1 MITRHGCSNTFSAE
15 GIKYCVDYFEK
26 MGHDVKAV
34 IPLFRRNQHKSSNPA
49 LLDQLYKDKKLVFTP
64 CKNLPN
70 QQSISYDDRWAI
82 DYIHISILHNIL
94 NLYIV
99 LNFRF
104 ILQIAYERN
113 AAVVSNDNYRDLIH
127 ENPAFK
133 KIIENRVI
141 GYSWCDNIL
150 ILPKDPYGRFGP
162 QLSEILR
169 C

>member
-1 MITRHGCSNTFSAE
+1 MSSFISRHGCSNTFSAE
-15 GIKYCVDYFEK
+15 GIKYCVEYFEK

-34 IPLFRRNQHKSSNPA
+34 IPLFRRNPNKSSNPA

-82 DYIHISILHNIL
+82 AYTYIYFTCHTKSF
-94 NLYIV
+94 LY
-99 LNFRF
+99 FRF

-162 QLSEILR
+162 PLSEILR

>member
-1 MITRHGCSNTFSAE
+1 MISRHGCSNTFSAE

-34 IPLFRRNQHKSSNPA
+34 IPLFRRNPYKSTNPA

-70 QQSISYDDRWAI
+70 QQSISYDDR
-82 DYIHISILHNIL
+82 YVCKLTKYYEKQ
-94 NLYIV
+94 NLRSTFCLYS
-99 LNFRF
+99 RF

-133 KIIENRVI
+133 KIIESRVI

-162 QLSEILR
+162 PLSEILR

>member
-1 MITRHGCSNTFSAE
+1 MIGR
-15 GIKYCVDYFEK
+15 
-26 MGHDVKAV
+26 
-34 IPLFRRNQHKSSNPA
+34 
-49 LLDQLYKDKKLVFTP
+49 
-64 CKNLPN
+64 
-70 QQSISYDDRWAI
+70 SI
-82 DYIHISILHNIL
+82 NK
-94 NLYIV
+94 LYIFKTKSKFYSF
-99 LNFRF
+99 LYYRF

-162 QLSEILR
+162 PLSEILR